1 MSDGMKERKY
11 KFESK
16 IRLPNMQEILDA
28 ASDFTAPSEKA
39 LEVAKDPQKKPSI
52 KDLAKKADLSPDLK
66 ELQQMSQEVA
76 DAEVRRAKEK
86 ELQRA
91 EELRRLC
98 REREEAAQAKA
109 QEEQKIADEEKKK
122 AIQAARDK
130 AQARKDAE
138 AEAAAASEAAA
149 TAVKK
154 NDTSALD
161 ALFQLPSIESI
172 KQPDFGKSVGSA
184 AESAFEEN
192 PTKEEPEKTEV
203 SAKAEEPAVAPAS
216 SVEELKDISE
226 IAMNPFAEDAMK
238 YRPVKKK
245 EEFKETILKEDYT
258 EEMDLRADTSES
270 VDDDFLDFDF

>member
-28 ASDFTAPSEKA
+28 ASDFTAPSEKT

-109 QEEQKIADEEKKK
+109 QEEQKIADEEKRK
-122 AIQAARDK
+122 AIQAAKDK
-130 AQARKDAE
+130 AHARKEAEAE
-138 AEAAAASEAAA
+138 AEAAAAAAI
-149 TAVKK
+149 KK

-184 AESAFEEN
+184 AEAAFAEN
-192 PTKEEPEKTEV
+192 PAKEETEKTEV

-216 SVEELKDISE
+216 SVEEPKDISE

>member
-1 MSDGMKERKY
+1 MSDGMKEKKY
-11 KFESK
+11 KFDSK

-28 ASDFTAPSEKA
+28 ASDFTAPSEKP
-39 LEVAKDPQKKPSI
+39 LEVAKDPEKKPGI
-52 KDLAKKADLSPDLK
+52 KELAKKADLSPDLK
-66 ELQQMSQEVA
+66 ELQQMGQDVA
-76 DAEVRRAKEK
+76 DAEIRRAKEK

-122 AIQAARDK
+122 AIQAAKDK
-130 AQARKDAE
+130 AQARKEAE
-138 AEAAAASEAAA
+138 AEAA
-149 TAVKK
+149 AVKK

-161 ALFQLPSIESI
+161 ALFQLPSIEPI
-172 KQPDFGKSVGSA
+172 KQPDFGKTEGSA
-184 AESAFEEN
+184 AEVAAAETA
-192 PTKEEPEKTEV
+192 PKEEPSKTEV
-203 SAKAEEPAVAPAS
+203 SAKAEEPAVAPAP
-216 SVEELKDISE
+216 SVEESKDISE

>member
-1 MSDGMKERKY
+1 MSDGMKEKKY

-28 ASDFTAPSEKA
+28 ASDFTAPSEKPI
-39 LEVAKDPQKKPSI
+39 EVAKDPEKKPGI
-52 KDLAKKADLSPDLK
+52 KELAKKADLSPDLK
-66 ELQQMSQEVA
+66 ELQQMGQDVA
-76 DAEVRRAKEK
+76 DAEIRRAKEK

-122 AIQAARDK
+122 AIQAAKDK

-138 AEAAAASEAAA
+138 AEAAAAI
-149 TAVKK
+149 KK

-161 ALFQLPSIESI
+161 ALFQLPSIDSI
-172 KQPDFGKSVGSA
+172 KQPDFGKSEGSA
-184 AESAFEEN
+184 TEDAFAETA
-192 PTKEEPEKTEV
+192 PKEEPSKTEV
-203 SAKAEEPAVAPAS
+203 SAKAEEPAVAAES
-216 SVEELKDISE
+216 SVEAPKDISE

>member
-1 MSDGMKERKY
+1 MSDGMKEKKY

-28 ASDFTAPSEKA
+28 ASDFTAPSEKP
-39 LEVAKDPQKKPSI
+39 LEVAKDPEKKPGI
-52 KDLAKKADLSPDLK
+52 KELAKKADLSPDLK
-66 ELQQMSQEVA
+66 ELQQMGQDVA
-76 DAEVRRAKEK
+76 DAEIRRAKEK

-122 AIQAARDK
+122 AIQAAKDK
-130 AQARKDAE
+130 AQARKEAE
-138 AEAAAASEAAA
+138 AEAALA
-149 TAVKK
+149 KK

-161 ALFQLPSIESI
+161 ALFQLPSIEPI
-172 KQPDFGKSVGSA
+172 KQPDFGKSEVSASDEVSEGS
-184 AESAFEEN
+184 E
-192 PTKEEPEKTEV
+192 PKEEPSKTEV
-203 SAKAEEPAVAPAS
+203 SAKAEEPAVAPAPA
-216 SVEELKDISE
+216 EEAPKDISE